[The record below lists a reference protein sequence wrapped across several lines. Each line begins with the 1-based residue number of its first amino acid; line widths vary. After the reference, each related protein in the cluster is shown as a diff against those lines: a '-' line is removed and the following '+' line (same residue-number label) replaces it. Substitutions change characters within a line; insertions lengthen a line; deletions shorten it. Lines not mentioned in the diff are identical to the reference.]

1 MKTTKMLREMLNS
14 GEPFLT
20 AGANDALSAVIAE
33 RAGFKAV
40 TMGGYLATAVT
51 MARPDIGLMTM
62 TEMVTQLRHICAVT
76 NIPVIA
82 DADNGH
88 GNVLNVMRTIQEME
102 NAGAAG
108 VVLEDQVMPKRCGH
122 MAGKKVIPMEEH
134 VQKIR
139 AAVYARQDPD
149 FIIIGRT
156 DARQAHGLDDA
167 IARGKAYAEAGADV
181 VFVEAQESME
191 ELERVPKE
199 IHGVPLVVNMIEGGR
214 TPLMSKDELGK
225 MGYQVIFY
233 NLGSLY
239 TQTKAIQDYCEY
251 VINHGTSAGF
261 TGPMV
266 TFDEFNSIVGL
277 PELREL
283 EDKFKA

>member
-40 TMGGYLATAVT
+40 TMGGYLATAVSL
-51 MARPDIGLMTM
+51 ARPDIGLMTM
-62 TEMVTQLRHICAVT
+62 TEMAEQARRICAVT
-76 NIPVIA
+76 NIPLIA

-88 GNVLNVMRTIQEME
+88 GNVLNVIRTIQELE

-139 AAVYARQDPD
+139 AAVYARKDPD

-167 IARGKAYAEAGADV
+167 IARAKAYAEAGADV

-191 ELERVPKE
+191 ELERIPKE
-199 IHGVPLVVNMIEGGR
+199 IKGVPLVVNMIEGGR
-214 TPLMSKDELGK
+214 TPLLSKDELGK

-239 TQTKAIQDYCEY
+239 SQAKAIQDYCEY
-251 VINHGTSAGF
+251 VIAHGTSAGF

-266 TFDEFNSIVGL
+266 NFDEFNSIVGL

-283 EDKFKA
+283 EEKFKV

>member
-20 AGANDALSAVIAE
+20 AGANDALSAVLAE

-76 NIPVIA
+76 NIPVIG

-88 GNVLNVMRTIQEME
+88 GNVLNVIRTIQEME

-139 AAVYARQDPD
+139 AAVYARKDPD

-167 IARGKAYAEAGADV
+167 IARAKAYAEAGADV

-191 ELERVPKE
+191 ELERIPKE
-199 IHGVPLVVNMIEGGR
+199 IKGVPLVVNMIEGGR
-214 TPLMSKDELGK
+214 TPLLSKDELGK

-239 TQTKAIQDYCEY
+239 SQTKAIQDYCEY
-251 VINHGTSAGF
+251 VIAHGTSAGF

-266 TFDEFNSIVGL
+266 SFDEFNSIVGL

-283 EDKFKA
+283 EEKFKV

>member
-1 MKTTKMLREMLNS
+1 MKTTKMLRELLNS

-33 RAGFKAV
+33 RAGFKAI
-40 TMGGYLATAVT
+40 TMGGYLATAVSL
-51 MARPDIGLMTM
+51 ARPDIGLMTM
-62 TEMVTQLRHICAVT
+62 TEMAEQARRICAVT
-76 NIPVIA
+76 NIPLIA

-88 GNVLNVMRTIQEME
+88 GNVLNVIRTIQELE

-108 VVLEDQVMPKRCGH
+108 VILEDQVMPKRCGH

-139 AAVYARQDPD
+139 AAVYARKDPD

-167 IARGKAYAEAGADV
+167 IARAKAYAEAGADV

-199 IHGVPLVVNMIEGGR
+199 IKGVPLVVNMIEGGR
-214 TPLMSKDELGK
+214 TPLLSKDELSK

-251 VINHGTSAGF
+251 VIAHGTSAGF

-283 EDKFKA
+283 EEKFKV